1 MAQETKADRRARE
14 VAEQA
19 AAKALYLA
27 GLPKRILD
35 AQALAQS
42 LEVGVR
48 VYTDPGF
55 GTCIAFTYGSYDDT
69 SHLRVPSRDTDR
81 APVIEET
88 LSYTSEEWEV
98 EHLEG
103 KLQELKKYN
112 EDRGQRYLMAT
123 QVFARLTDPEK
134 KAVKEFIYNLR

>member
-1 MAQETKADRRARE
+1 MARETKESR
-14 VAEQA
+14 AEQRA
-19 AAKALYLA
+19 QQEAERAVYLA

-42 LEVGVR
+42 LGVGVR

-69 SHLRVPSRDTDR
+69 SHLRVPSKDDNR

-98 EHLEG
+98 VHLEG

-112 EDRGQRYLMAT
+112 EDRSQRYLVAT
-123 QVFARLTDPEK
+123 QAFSRLTDAEK
-134 KAVKEFIYNLR
+134 KAVKEFIYSLR